1 MLFPKKRMAI
11 VKWARARA
19 KLGNAQQIAKAV
31 GLNVAQ
37 VYEITRADKKA
48 NKEKHAFSI
57 RHMVAL

>member
-19 KLGNAQQIAKAV
+19 KLGNAKQIAKAV

-37 VYEITRADKKA
+37 VYEITRVDKKLH
-48 NKEKHAFSI
+48 KDKHAFSS
-57 RHMVAL
+57 RAQ